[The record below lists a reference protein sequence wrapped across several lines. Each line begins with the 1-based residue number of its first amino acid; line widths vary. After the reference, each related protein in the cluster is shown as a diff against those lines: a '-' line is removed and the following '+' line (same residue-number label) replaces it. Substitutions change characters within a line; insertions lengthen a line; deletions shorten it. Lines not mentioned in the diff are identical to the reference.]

1 LNRKYKKLKQTKPT
15 IKRRKSN
22 ILKRPQFGRNP
33 IPRKKRTKRLHY
45 TTLPVDVNST
55 QNILTGAGSTAV
67 RTFTHTGI
75 SELGKTQEKAEEA
88 TKAEK
93 ESVKP
98 QGGPQGR

>member
-1 LNRKYKKLKQTKPT
+1 LNRKYKKLKQTKRT

-22 ILKRPQFGRNP
+22 ILKRPQFSRNP

-45 TTLPVDVNST
+45 TTPPVDVNST
-55 QNILTGAGSTAV
+55 QNVLIETSSTTV

-75 SELGKTQEKAEEA
+75 SELEKTEEA

-93 ESVKP
+93 ETAKT

>member
-1 LNRKYKKLKQTKPT
+1 MNRKYKKLKQTRPT

-45 TTLPVDVNST
+45 TVLPVDINST
-55 QNILTGAGSTAV
+55 QNVLTGAGSTAV
-67 RTFTHTGI
+67 QAFTHTGI

-93 ESVKP
+93 ENTET
-98 QGGPQGR
+98 QGGSHGR